1 VTATVRQVEP
11 QYQASELLIG
21 AIYQGYR
28 TAERPVVMRNRVA
41 GKSKK
46 GHNFFYALR
55 YGRVVLRTW
64 WRESRAA
71 KARKKLVSR

>member
-1 VTATVRQVEP
+1 VEP

-46 GHNFFYALR
+46 GHNLLYGLR

-71 KARKKLVSR
+71 KARKKLVTR